1 MYYVVIK
8 LMGRDGRV
16 MIPGFGIW
24 PVPVSCQIPDQTI
37 SEFKLCKTK
46 VTRQM
51 LWRVV
56 HFRLSTD
63 LIGCIR
69 TADI

>member
-1 MYYVVIK
+1 
-8 LMGRDGRV
+8 MGRDGKV

-37 SEFKLCKTK
+37 AEFQPCKIK
-46 VTRQM
+46 VTRHM
-51 LWRVV
+51 AWRVV

-63 LIGCIR
+63 LIGYIR